1 MTTQDSALSSP
12 ADTIHVLWERLA
24 GYPASATED
33 ALNDLLQT
41 LCDQVNAQNAYWL
54 GSVRI
59 SDRSPIDPLNG
70 WRPRVLHYL
79 HNDPERSK
87 LTAKLAKEADRA
99 PDPAVIEQAR
109 RAGKFRAALNR
120 DLVPDDWAASEFNQ
134 QVYVQ
139 WGITDTMYVTTPV
152 NKYCEAYIGLQRKTT
167 PDDPFTREDL
177 KRAATLLRGL
187 TWFQRRV
194 FLSFG
199 LMISETPLSAM
210 ERKVMSLL
218 LTEKSEKQIADEL
231 NHAPTTTH
239 SYVREIYRKLG
250 INSRASLAA
259 IWLGHY
265 V

>member
-1 MTTQDSALSSP
+1 MTIQDSIAANPLDSQ
-12 ADTIHVLWERLA
+12 HVLWERLA
-24 GYPASATED
+24 EYPASATED

-41 LCDQVNAQNAYWL
+41 LCNQVNAQNAYWL
-54 GSVRI
+54 GAVRI

-79 HNDPERSK
+79 HEDAERSK
-87 LTAKLAKEADRA
+87 LTAKLAKQADRV

-120 DLVPDDWAASEFNQ
+120 DLVSDDWADSAFNQ
-134 QVYVQ
+134 RVYVQ

-167 PDDPFTREDL
+167 PDDPFTRDDL
-177 KRAATLLRGL
+177 KRATTLLRGL

-199 LMISETPLSAM
+199 LMVSETPLSAM

-231 NHAPTTTH
+231 NHSPTTTH
-239 SYVREIYRKLG
+239 GYVREIYRKLG

-265 V
+265 L